1 VRIGYF
7 DCYAGA
13 AGDMILASLFH
24 AGLDEA
30 AFTKEIAKLGIK
42 GLKIDVKATS
52 RKSVGARSFTF
63 THASNAS
70 AGTYRDIVKLIEGG
84 SLSPAVKER
93 SLAAF
98 DLLAEAESG
107 IHCVSKDDVHF
118 HELGSVDTVVDI
130 VGSFIGLELLG
141 IDEVVCSP
149 ISLGTGSVKCA
160 HGILPVPAPATLK
173 ILEGLPV
180 RGTGVEREL
189 TTPTGAVILRTCAAR
204 FGPVPQMTVEAI
216 GYGAGTGELEE
227 MANVIR
233 FVVGESAE
241 YERDAI
247 IHLETNIDDMNP
259 QLFSHVYSELFAIG
273 ALDVWLANVVMKKGR
288 PGFVLSV
295 LCSRESVSAV
305 ADCVF
310 AETTTSGLRMHEVG
324 RLKLERKFMEVETK
338 YGKVKVKVFA
348 LPSGEKRVPEYED
361 CLHLAESL
369 GVPVREVIE
378 ETKNAL
384 GKSEGPSS

>member
-1 VRIGYF
+1 MRTGYF

-13 AGDMILASLFH
+13 AGDMILAALFD

-30 AFTKEIAKLGIK
+30 AFMKEMAKLGIK
-42 GLKIDVKATS
+42 GLKVDVKHTS
-52 RKSVGARSFTF
+52 RKSIGARSFAF
-63 THASNAS
+63 THASDAS
-70 AGTYRDIVKLIEGG
+70 AGTYKDIVKLLEEA

-93 SLAAF
+93 ALAAF

-107 IHCVSKDDVHF
+107 IHGVSKDDVHF

-130 VGSFIGLELLG
+130 VGSFVGLELLG
-141 IDEVVCSP
+141 IEEVVCSP

-160 HGILPVPAPATLK
+160 HGSLPVPAPATLK
-173 ILEGLPV
+173 LLEGLPV

-189 TTPTGAVILRTCAAR
+189 TTPTGAAILRTCAAR
-204 FGPVPQMTVEAI
+204 FGPVPEMKVEAI
-216 GYGAGTGELEE
+216 GYGAGTGELGE

-233 FVVGESAE
+233 FIVGESAG
-241 YERDAI
+241 YEKDTV

-259 QLFSHVYSELFAIG
+259 QVFAHVYSELFAIG
-273 ALDVWLANVVMKKGR
+273 ALDVWLTNVIMKKGR

-295 LCSRESVSAV
+295 LCPKESVSAV
-305 ADCVF
+305 ADCIF
-310 AETTTSGLRMHEVG
+310 AETTTAGVRMYEVG
-324 RLKLERKFMEVETK
+324 RLKLERKFIEVETR

-384 GKSEGPSS
+384 GKSEGSFS

>member
-1 VRIGYF
+1 MRIGYF